1 MMGVTG
7 KDDGLAR
14 FFCLRDFFRDARDDG
29 DRFFGTERTGNE
41 ILLHIH
47 NDQNVHG
54 DASCHAVLEKHS
66 TFRKKNNRF
75 FNGAFRGK
83 GLDKRLRHAY
93 TVKNIKN
100 FI

>member
-1 MMGVTG
+1 MGVTG

-75 FNGAFRGK
+75 LTARFAGK
-83 GLDKRLRHAY
+83 DLTSGCGMRIL
-93 TVKNIKN
+93 
-100 FI
+100 